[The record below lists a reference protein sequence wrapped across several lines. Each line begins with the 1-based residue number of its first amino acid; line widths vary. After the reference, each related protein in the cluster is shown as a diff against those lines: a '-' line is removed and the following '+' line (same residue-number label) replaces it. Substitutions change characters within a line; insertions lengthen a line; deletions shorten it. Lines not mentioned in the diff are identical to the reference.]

1 MGNLTPIQPAHR
13 SSTTFSIIAL
23 VLSILAV
30 GLAIVGA
37 RRAPSDASNGAVGS
51 DAAWKRT
58 LSTRTLRVGVG
69 AFPPYTMIDPSNGDP
84 KKRYSGMA
92 IDMVYYIANSFN
104 PPWAVE
110 FQEINWDTLRADLYS
125 GKCDFVANVMYAT
138 IPRLPDFDFTIPY
151 TYMSMGIGI
160 VAKDN
165 DRIVKFDDLNRPEV
179 KISLVQG
186 WTPTDLARSRL
197 PKATLLIRPMDDP
210 AAFQYQE
217 LVSGRADIIL
227 QDAATATLIKKSH
240 PNEVKLLWTENPP
253 IRYACAFMLRKGD
266 HELRSF
272 LSGAIEAMLVDGTI
286 DALDR
291 KWGGLTDIRE
301 YAYRPGSGVQFQDR
315 SK

>member
-1 MGNLTPIQPAHR
+1 MGNLTPIQPARR
-13 SSTTFSIIAL
+13 SSATFSIIAL
-23 VLSILAV
+23 VLSIFAV
-30 GLAIVGA
+30 GLAVFGL
-37 RRAPSDASNGAVGS
+37 RRSPAGTSNEVVGS

-69 AFPPYTMIDPSNGDP
+69 AFPPYTMIDPSNNDP

-92 IDMVYYIANSFN
+92 IDMVYYIANSFS

-110 FQEINWDTLRADLYS
+110 FHEINWDTLRADLYS

-138 IPRLPDFDFTIPY
+138 IPRLPDFDFTTPY

-160 VAKDN
+160 VGRDDN
-165 DRIVKFDDLNRPEV
+165 RFSKFEDLNRSEV

-217 LVSGRADIIL
+217 LASGRADVIL
-227 QDAATATLIKKSH
+227 QDVATAMLIKKSH
-240 PNEVKLLWTENPP
+240 PDEVKLLWTDNPP

-266 HELRSF
+266 VELRDF
-272 LSGAIEAMLVDGTI
+272 LSRAIEAMLIDGTI
-286 DALDR
+286 DTLDR
-291 KWGGLTDIRE
+291 KWAGLTDIRE
-301 YAYRPGSGVQFQDR
+301 HTYRPGSGVLPQNR
-315 SK
+315 GK